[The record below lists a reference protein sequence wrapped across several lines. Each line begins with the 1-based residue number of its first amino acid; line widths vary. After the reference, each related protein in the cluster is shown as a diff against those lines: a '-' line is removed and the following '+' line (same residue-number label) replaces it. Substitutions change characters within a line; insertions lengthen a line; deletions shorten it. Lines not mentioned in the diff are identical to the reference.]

1 MANTVCTSFKSEL
14 LSGVHDFA
22 TAGDTFKLSLYTSS
36 STINNASTTV
46 YTTSDEVA
54 DSGSYAAGRGSLA
67 NQAVSTD
74 GTTAIVDFDDLSFT
88 SATITARYALIYNST
103 ASNKAVCVL
112 DFGTDQTS
120 TSGTFTIQFPSAG
133 ASTAIIRVA

>member
-46 YTTSDEVA
+46 YTTSDKVA
-54 DSGSYAAGRGSLA
+54 DSGSYAAGGGSLA

-74 GTTAIVDFDDLSFT
+74 GTTALVDFDDLSFT
-88 SATITARYALIYNST
+88 SATITARYALIYNSSD
-103 ASNKAVCVL
+103 SNKAVCVL

>member
-36 STINNASTTV
+36 STINNASTTI

-54 DSGSYAAGRGSLA
+54 DSGSYSAGGGSLA

-103 ASNKAVCVL
+103 DSNKAVCVL

>member
-54 DSGSYAAGRGSLA
+54 DSGSYSAGGGDLA

-74 GTTAIVDFDDLSFT
+74 GTTALVDFDDLSFT

-103 ASNKAVCVL
+103 DSNKAVCVL

>member
-36 STINNASTTV
+36 STINNASTTI

-54 DSGSYAAGRGSLA
+54 DSGSYSAGGGSLA

-88 SATITARYALIYNST
+88 SATITARYALIYNSSD
-103 ASNKAVCVL
+103 SNKAVCVL

>member
-36 STINNASTTV
+36 STINNASTTI

-54 DSGSYAAGRGSLA
+54 NSGSYTAGGGSLA

-103 ASNKAVCVL
+103 DSNKAVCVL

>member
-54 DSGSYAAGRGSLA
+54 DSGSYSAGGGSLA

-74 GTTAIVDFDDLSFT
+74 GTTALVDFDDLSFT

-103 ASNKAVCVL
+103 DSNKAVCVL

>member
-1 MANTVCTSFKSEL
+1 MTSFKSEL
-14 LSGVHDFA
+14 LSCVHDFA

-36 STINNASTTV
+36 STINNAPTTV

-54 DSGSYAAGRGSLA
+54 DSGSYSAGGGSLA

-88 SATITARYALIYNST
+88 SATITARYALIYNSSD
-103 ASNKAVCVL
+103 SNKAVCIL

>member
-54 DSGSYAAGRGSLA
+54 DSGSYSAGGGSLA

-103 ASNKAVCVL
+103 VSNKAVCVL
-112 DFGTDQTS
+112 DFGSDQTS
-120 TSGTFTIQFPSAG
+120 TSGRCYWFLNF
-133 ASTAIIRVA
+133 

>member
-22 TAGDTFKLSLYTSS
+22 TAGDSFKLSLYTSS

-54 DSGSYAAGRGSLA
+54 DSGSYSAGGGSLA

-74 GTTAIVDFDDLSFT
+74 GTTALVAFDDLSFT
-88 SATITARYALIYNST
+88 SATITAR
-103 ASNKAVCVL
+103 
-112 DFGTDQTS
+112 
-120 TSGTFTIQFPSAG
+120 
-133 ASTAIIRVA
+133 

>member
-54 DSGSYAAGRGSLA
+54 DSGSYTAGGGSLA

>member
-54 DSGSYAAGRGSLA
+54 NSGSYTAGGGSLA
-67 NQAVSTD
+67 NQSVSTD

-88 SATITARYALIYNST
+88 SATITARYALIYNSSD
-103 ASNKAVCVL
+103 SNKAVCVL

-120 TSGTFTIQFPSAG
+120 TRGTFTIQFPSAG

>member
-36 STINNASTTV
+36 STINNASTTI

-54 DSGSYAAGRGSLA
+54 DSGSYSAGGGSLA

-103 ASNKAVCVL
+103 DSNKAVCVL
-112 DFGTDQTS
+112 DFGTAQTS

>member
-54 DSGSYAAGRGSLA
+54 NSGSYTAGGGDLS

-103 ASNKAVCVL
+103 DSNKAVCVL

>member
-54 DSGSYAAGRGSLA
+54 NSGSYTAGGGSLA

-88 SATITARYALIYNST
+88 SATITARYALIYNSSD
-103 ASNKAVCVL
+103 SNKAVCIL

>member
-36 STINNASTTV
+36 STINNASTTI

-54 DSGSYAAGRGSLA
+54 NSGSYTAGGGDLA

-74 GTTAIVDFDDLSFT
+74 GTTALVDFDDLSFT

-103 ASNKAVCVL
+103 DSNKAVCVL

>member
-1 MANTVCTSFKSEL
+1 MANTVMTSFKSEL

-54 DSGSYAAGRGSLA
+54 DSGSESAGGGSLA

-74 GTTAIVDFDDLSFT
+74 GTTALVDFDDLSFT

-103 ASNKAVCVL
+103 DSNKAVCVL

>member
-1 MANTVCTSFKSEL
+1 MANTVCTRFNSEF

-54 DSGSYAAGRGSLA
+54 DSGSYAAGGGSLA

-88 SATITARYALIYNST
+88 SATITARYALIYNSSD
-103 ASNKAVCVL
+103 SNKAVCIL

>member
-54 DSGSYAAGRGSLA
+54 NSGSYTAGGGSLA

-74 GTTAIVDFDDLSFT
+74 GTTALVDFDDLSFT

-103 ASNKAVCVL
+103 DSNKAVCVL